1 MKLGLGSDSGEDGFT
16 LLEILV
22 VTVVFGLLSV
32 ALWQGVGVGTRG
44 WSQAERRYG
53 DEATFQ
59 GAEEALRRL
68 IERAETPD
76 GRGASLFSG
85 DAERLGFVSW
95 LPEQGGYGKQMQVA
109 FGVDAGKRLVLRW
122 RRFRRADCTLQP
134 EIPHEETLAR
144 DVGRVEFS
152 YYGVVE
158 GHYVWQKTW
167 ESRGLPL
174 LVRIRMERI
183 DGGALWPAILVRPL
197 LAAPAGE

>member
-1 MKLGLGSDSGEDGFT
+1 MTPGGGEGSGEDGFT

-59 GAEEALRRL
+59 GTEESLRRL
-68 IERAETPD
+68 IERAEPPD
-76 GRGASLFSG
+76 ARGASVFSG

-95 LPEQGGYGKQMQVA
+95 LPEQGGYRKQVQVA
-109 FGVDAGKRLVLRW
+109 FGVDADKRLVLRW
-122 RRFRRADCTLQP
+122 RRFRRADCALQP
-134 EIPHEETLAR
+134 EIPHEETLAHN
-144 DVGRVEFS
+144 VGRVEFS

-167 ESRGLPL
+167 ESRALPL
-174 LVRIRMERI
+174 LVRIRLERV
-183 DGGALWPAILVRPL
+183 GGGDLWPAILVRPL

>member
-1 MKLGLGSDSGEDGFT
+1 MKPGLGSDSGEDGFT

-53 DEATFQ
+53 DEVTFQ

-95 LPEQGGYGKQMQVA
+95 LPEQGGYGRQVQVGL
-109 FGVDAGKRLVLRW
+109 GVDAGKRLVLRW
-122 RRFRRADCTLQP
+122 RRFRRADCALQP
-134 EIPHEETLAR
+134 EIPHEETLAH

-183 DGGALWPAILVRPL
+183 DGGTLWPAILVRPL